1 MPSSRNRN
9 RGERQGARIPA
20 CDRGVESGIL
30 RSIHEHLPGEGAR
43 ISAVRGRLAAALV
56 DFVGS
61 GLADTKFVDELGQD
75 ERKFWAG
82 VSEALVATR
91 LRSKVFPKRAIGK
104 GPDFLV
110 MEGARRVWIEVVCP
124 EPMGV
129 PGEWTRPEPNVV
141 HTFPHQEIL
150 LRWTAAIQQKARKV
164 IGDEKDPGYL
174 RKGIVAPDD
183 AYVIAVNA
191 CRLRSG
197 PFSYLEGISG
207 FPFALEA
214 VFPVGPRELTLDVTT
229 MRTVGQGHAYRPYV
243 VKANGSRVEALTFLD
258 PRFSAVSAI
267 WALDLDG
274 GSAVGN
280 REPSAVI
287 HNPLA
292 KNPVARGFLPADEE
306 FVATR
311 DGDVFV
317 VKKDSL
323 AQAQA

>member
-1 MPSSRNRN
+1 MRDVE
-9 RGERQGARIPA
+9 GHGAHTPPGN
-20 CDRGVESGIL
+20 RGVEQRIL
-30 RSIHEHLPGEGAR
+30 RSIQEHLPGEGAR
-43 ISAVRGRLAAALV
+43 VNAVRGRLADALV

-61 GLADTKFVDELGQD
+61 GLADSKFVDELRQG

-82 VSEALVATR
+82 VSEALVAAR
-91 LRSKVFPKRAIGK
+91 LHSKEFPRRSIGK

-110 MEGARRVWIEVVCP
+110 MDGASRVWIEVVCP

-141 HTFPHQEIL
+141 HTFPHEEIL
-150 LRWTAAIQQKARKV
+150 LRWTAAIQQKVGKL
-164 IGDEKDPGYL
+164 IGDEENPGYL
-174 RKGIVAPDD
+174 GKGIVAYDD

-214 VFPVGPRELTLDVTT
+214 VFPVGPRELTLDVNS
-229 MRTVGQGHAYRPYV
+229 MRTVGQGHAYRPFV

-258 PRFSAVSAI
+258 PRSSAVSAI

-274 GSAVGN
+274 GSAIGN

-306 FVATR
+306 YVATR

-317 VKKDSL
+317 VTKDSVTE
-323 AQAQA
+323 AQA